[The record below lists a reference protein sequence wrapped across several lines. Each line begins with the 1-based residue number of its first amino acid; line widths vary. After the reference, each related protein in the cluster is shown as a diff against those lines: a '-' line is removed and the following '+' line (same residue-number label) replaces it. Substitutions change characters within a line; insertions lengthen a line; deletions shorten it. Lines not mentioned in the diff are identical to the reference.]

1 MKRIQPKDTVPTMH
15 RMPFA
20 AATWLLITS
29 LAVSAPVTL
38 RLSHGGITLSIT
50 DAFAKDGNGNG
61 KGGGNGGDDDHG
73 KGGDNGKSGDNG
85 KGNDG
90 RSSGKNDNARQST
103 TAASGAAGD
112 DTSSSEL
119 SVRHAQGITEAIVKG
134 RYVMKDARGRTIANR
149 PATIADRLRIFGL
162 LH

>member
-15 RMPFA
+15 CMPFA

-50 DAFAKDGNGNG
+50 DAFAKDGNGN
-61 KGGGNGGDDDHG
+61 G